1 MKAFVTADN
10 KFAVSNKKRPLAAI
24 PAERKT
30 LFETVRG
37 KTVVYESWFLNEL
50 PGRMPL
56 RDCNNYILT
65 EKGFG
70 SLKGA
75 NCFDDIGALRDALL
89 KENDADVMIIA
100 GASLYNAFYDDI
112 DTFHVTKIDYEY
124 TADEFMPDL
133 DKDPLFEITADSDE
147 LYCFDIIYHFL
158 KYARK

>member
-1 MKAFVTADN
+1 MEAFVTADN
-10 KFAVSNKKRPLAAI
+10 KFAVSNKKRPLAVI

-50 PGRMPL
+50 PGRMPH

-70 SLKGA
+70 PLKGA
-75 NCFDDIGALRDALL
+75 NCFDDIGALKEALIG
-89 KENDADVMIIA
+89 EDDDDIVIIA
-100 GASLYNAFYDDI
+100 GSSLYNAFYDDI
-112 DTFHVTKIDYEY
+112 DIFHVTKIDYEY
-124 TADEFMPDL
+124 TADGFMPDL
-133 DKDPLFEITADSDE
+133 DKDPGFEITADSDE

-158 KYARK
+158 KYERK